1 MTPETLLR
9 LCSFTY
15 FDLPEFYCRRLARGE
30 KVPLREAARALE
42 RMRALGALS
51 CGAYLERAQETLCA
65 LANAPLRILAYEN
78 DNADTGFVAYAFEA
92 PDGEVAVSVRGSE
105 TRGACVPTNVDWRD
119 NFCAPMTGSVQYA
132 RAVAFVNRWG
142 RGSLIVTGHSKG
154 GNVALH
160 AQSAADNP
168 LARAAVFNAQGFS
181 KAMLSVEQRRRMRA
195 GAVNYVVAGDVIG
208 ALLYHPERRAFVRG
222 RPGANAHSPDAFVFN
237 AQGFPIPARRPA
249 LSFVV
254 EALSRALVML
264 ERLGVADLSRRLLR
278 CPPST

>member
-1 MTPETLLR
+1 M
-9 LCSFTY
+9 
-15 FDLPEFYCRRLARGE
+15 RRA
-30 KVPLREAARALE
+30 
-42 RMRALGALS
+42 
-51 CGAYLERAQETLCA
+51 
-65 LANAPLRILAYEN
+65 
-78 DNADTGFVAYAFEA
+78 
-92 PDGEVAVSVRGSE
+92 
-105 TRGACVPTNVDWRD
+105 
-119 NFCAPMTGSVQYA
+119 
-132 RAVAFVNRWG
+132 
-142 RGSLIVTGHSKG
+142 
-154 GNVALH
+154 
-160 AQSAADNP
+160 P

-181 KAMLSVEQRRRMRA
+181 RAMLSVEQRRRMRA

-222 RPGANAHSPDAFVFN
+222 CPGANAHSPDAFVFN